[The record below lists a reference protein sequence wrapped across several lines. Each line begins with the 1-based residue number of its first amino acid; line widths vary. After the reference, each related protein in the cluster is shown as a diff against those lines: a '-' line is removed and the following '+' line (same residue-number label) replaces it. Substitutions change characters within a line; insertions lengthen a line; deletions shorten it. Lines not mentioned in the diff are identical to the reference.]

1 MAERTPAK
9 RIPKSLGTETKLLGS
24 YTLGDI
30 GVALLPAVAVVLLTQ
45 LVVPSST
52 RVAGYTI
59 QTLLLPVAAVAAC
72 LGAVFVYVTPA
83 YTSSLDWLVT
93 MVRFHTTATEEPHS
107 EALEH
112 HQLARVYP
120 THDAIERRDGAV
132 IGLVRVSPPS
142 MALATDEEWGAM
154 ADGFQD
160 FLNTTVTFPIQIYS
174 TTQPFPVETYLDHYR
189 DRLDDPDVKANP
201 QLRTLIERYID
212 WYERDLA
219 ARQMTIR
226 DHYVVVTVTP
236 EEVQF
241 ERESVLAKVSDVPLL
256 GVFVRA
262 VTAPPLA
269 VQRRELFKEL
279 DERLSRVQSGLRDLD
294 GCEARIVDASDATQL
309 IGEFW
314 AGQTLEY
321 GDFERTLRT
330 RPLVGDQP

>member
-1 MAERTPAK
+1 MVERTPSK

-24 YTLGDI
+24 YTLGDA

-59 QTLLLPVAAVAAC
+59 QTVLLPVAAVAVC
-72 LGAVFVYVTPA
+72 VGAVFVYVTPA
-83 YTSSLDWLVT
+83 YTSSLDWLLT
-93 MVRFHTTATEEPHS
+93 MVRFHTTVTEEPHS
-107 EALEH
+107 ETVAH
-112 HQLARVYP
+112 HQLERVYP
-120 THDAIERRDGAV
+120 DENVIERQDGAA

-154 ADGFQD
+154 AESFQD

-189 DRLDDPDVKANP
+189 ERLDDPDVKANP
-201 QLRTLIERYID
+201 QLQTLIKRYID

-236 EEVQF
+236 EEIQF
-241 ERESVLAKVSDVPLL
+241 EQESILAKLSDVPVL
-256 GVFVRA
+256 GVFIRA
-262 VTAPPLA
+262 ITAPPLA
-269 VQRRELFKEL
+269 IQRRKLFTEL
-279 DERLSRVQSGLRDLD
+279 DERLSRVQSGLRDLE
-294 GCEARIVDASDATQL
+294 GCEARTVDASDATQI

-321 GDFERTLRT
+321 GDFEQALRT
-330 RPLVGDQP
+330 RPLVGKQP

>member
-1 MAERTPAK
+1 M
-9 RIPKSLGTETKLLGS
+9 
-24 YTLGDI
+24 
-30 GVALLPAVAVVLLTQ
+30 
-45 LVVPSST
+45 
-52 RVAGYTI
+52 
-59 QTLLLPVAAVAAC
+59 
-72 LGAVFVYVTPA
+72 GAVFVYVTPA

-93 MVRFHTTATEEPHS
+93 MVRFHTTTTEEPHS

-112 HQLARVYP
+112 HQLERVYP
-120 THDAIERRDGAV
+120 THDAIERQDGAV

-154 ADGFQD
+154 AESFQD

-189 DRLDDPDVKANP
+189 ERLDDPDVKANP
-201 QLRTLIERYID
+201 KLRTLIEQYIE
-212 WYERDLA
+212 WYERDLE

-226 DHYVVVTVTP
+226 DHYVVVTVRP
-236 EEVQF
+236 EEIQF
-241 ERESVLAKVSDVPLL
+241 EQESILATLSDVPLL
-256 GVFVRA
+256 GVFIRA

-269 VQRRELFKEL
+269 VQRRELFTEL
-279 DERLSRVQSGLRDLD
+279 DERLSRVQSGLRDLE
-294 GCEARIVDASDATQL
+294 GCEARVVDASDATQL

-321 GDFERTLRT
+321 GDFEQTLRT

>member
-1 MAERTPAK
+1 MAERTPSK

-24 YTLGDI
+24 YTLGDV

-154 ADGFQD
+154 ANSFQD

-174 TTQPFPVETYLDHYR
+174 TTQPFPVETYLDRYR
-189 DRLDDPDVKANP
+189 SRLDDPDVQANP
-201 QLRTLIERYID
+201 RLERLIEEYID

-226 DHYVVVTVTP
+226 DHYVVVPVTP
-236 EEVQF
+236 GEVQF
-241 ERESVLAKVSDVPLL
+241 SRGSLLAPLCNLPVLGSLITLWSSPPPAEQRQALFETLADRLDR
-256 GVFVRA
+256 VR
-262 VTAPPLA
+262 
-269 VQRRELFKEL
+269 RGIHDIE
-279 DERLSRVQSGLRDLD
+279 
-294 GCEARIVDASDATQL
+294 GCRAQQVDATTAAQVISDY
-309 IGEFW
+309 W
-314 AGQTLEY
+314 AGQTQVHGEI
-321 GDFERTLRT
+321 DNRLRSQ
-330 RPLVGDQP
+330 PLVGETS

>member
-1 MAERTPAK
+1 MAERTPSK

-24 YTLGDI
+24 YTLGDV

-112 HQLARVYP
+112 HQLERVYP
-120 THDAIERRDGAV
+120 TYDAIERRDGAV

-226 DHYVVVTVTP
+226 DHYVIVTVTP

-241 ERESVLAKVSDVPLL
+241 ERESVLAKVGDVPLL

-269 VQRRELFKEL
+269 VQRRELFNEL

-330 RPLVGDQP
+330 RPLVGAQP

>member
-1 MAERTPAK
+1 MVERTPSK

-24 YTLGDI
+24 YTLGDA
-30 GVALLPAVAVVLLTQ
+30 GVALFPAVVIVLLTQ

-59 QTLLLPVAAVAAC
+59 QTILLPVAAIAVC
-72 LGAVFVYVTPA
+72 VGAVFVYVTPA
-83 YTSSLDWLVT
+83 YTSSLDWLLT

-107 EALEH
+107 ETVDY
-112 HQLARVYP
+112 HQLERVYP
-120 THDAIERRDGAV
+120 DENVIERQDGAV

-154 ADGFQD
+154 AESFQD

-201 QLRTLIERYID
+201 QLQTLIERYIE

-241 ERESVLAKVSDVPLL
+241 EQESILAKLNDVPLL
-256 GVFVRA
+256 GVFIRA

-269 VQRRELFKEL
+269 IQRQELFTEL
-279 DERLSRVQSGLRDLD
+279 DERLSRVQSGLRNLE
-294 GCEARIVDASDATQL
+294 GCEARVVEASDATQL

-321 GDFERTLRT
+321 GDFEQTLRT
-330 RPLVGDQP
+330 RPLVGENQ

>member
-1 MAERTPAK
+1 MVERTPAK

-72 LGAVFVYVTPA
+72 LGTVFVYVTPA

-241 ERESVLAKVSDVPLL
+241 ERESVLAKVSDLPVL

-269 VQRRELFKEL
+269 VQRRELFTEL
-279 DERLSRVQSGLRDLD
+279 DDRLSRVQSGLRDLD